1 MKLLA
6 FAASTSSTSINRR
19 LVDYAVRLLETE
31 IAHGI
36 EVETIDLIDYE
47 MPIFNVDREREDGIP
62 QAAHDLFAKIGD
74 ADLVLVSFAE
84 HNGYYTAA
92 YKNTFDWMSR
102 IDMRVYQGKPTAML
116 ATSAGPRGG
125 RNVLKTAVTSAPFF
139 GNDVRGELSIPSFA
153 DNFDTEAG
161 RLTDPDH
168 VAELRAVL
176 AALVAPAAEDDTVD

>member
-6 FAASTSSTSINRR
+6 FAASTSSTSINRQ
-19 LVDYAVRLLETE
+19 LVDHAIRLLETDV
-31 IAHGI
+31 APGI

-62 QAAHDLFAKIGD
+62 QVAHDLFAKIGE
-74 ADLVLVSFAE
+74 ADLILVSFAE

-102 IDMRVYQGKPTAML
+102 IDLRVYQGKPTAML

-153 DNFDTEAG
+153 EHFDSEAG
-161 RLTDPDH
+161 QLTDPEH
-168 VAELRAVL
+168 VAELQAVL
-176 AALVAPAAEDDTVD
+176 TALVAPALDESVG